1 MVKAS
6 LCTSSAE
13 LTNMYV
19 DVTVLVFKQGH
30 CIAMKSVLQ
39 TIVSLL
45 CIYSES
51 TMIRSYNVAYFYM

>member
-1 MVKAS
+1 
-6 LCTSSAE
+6 
-13 LTNMYV
+13 MYV

-51 TMIRSYNVAYFYM
+51 TMIHSYNVAYFYM